1 MAFPGVADVV
11 VLNHRSR
18 PIRSTGIMKAQTI
31 ARSPRRS
38 VATSPTLL
46 NEQCRP
52 SYGAI
57 TALQAV
63 PVPLNREVE
72 R

>member
-1 MAFPGVADVV
+1 MALPGVADVV
-11 VLNHRSR
+11 VFYNRSR

-38 VATSPTLL
+38 LATSPKFL
-46 NEQCRP
+46 NEQCRT

-57 TALQAV
+57 AALQAV
-63 PVPLNREVE
+63 LVPLNREVE